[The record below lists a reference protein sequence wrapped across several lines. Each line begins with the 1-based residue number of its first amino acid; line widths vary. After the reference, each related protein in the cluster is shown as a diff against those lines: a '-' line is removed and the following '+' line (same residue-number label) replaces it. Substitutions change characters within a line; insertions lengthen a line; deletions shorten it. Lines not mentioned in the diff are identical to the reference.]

1 MIIGVGVDLV
11 DLSRFENSIEKNP
24 GLIEKIFHM
33 DERDVATRTLAGR
46 FAAKE
51 ALIKVFGDSKQMRW
65 HDVRVSKD
73 ELGKPF
79 IELFDSTAAYAESR
93 GIKNLHLSISH
104 DGNSAIAFLVAEG
117 GA

>member
-1 MIIGVGVDLV
+1 VLFR
-11 DLSRFENSIEKNP
+11 S
-24 GLIEKIFHM
+24 IFHT
-33 DERDVATRTLAGR
+33 DERDAAPRTLAGR

-51 ALIKVFGDSKQMRW
+51 ALIKVFGDSKPMRW

-79 IELFDSTAAYAESR
+79 IELFDGTAEYAASR

-104 DGNSAIAFLVAEG
+104 DGNSAIAFLVAED

>member
-11 DLSRFENSIEKNP
+11 DLERFEKAISGTP
-24 GLIEKIFHM
+24 ALIERLFAES
-33 DERDVATRTLAGR
+33 EREASSRTLAGR

-51 ALIKVFGDSKQMRW
+51 ALIKVFGDSKPMRW

-79 IELFDSTAAYAESR
+79 IELFDGTAEYARSR

-104 DGNSAIAFLVAEG
+104 DGNSAIAFLVAED

>member
-1 MIIGVGVDLV
+1 
-11 DLSRFENSIEKNP
+11 
-24 GLIEKIFHM
+24 
-33 DERDVATRTLAGR
+33 
-46 FAAKE
+46 
-51 ALIKVFGDSKQMRW
+51 MRW

-79 IELFDSTAAYAESR
+79 IELFDSTAAYAASR